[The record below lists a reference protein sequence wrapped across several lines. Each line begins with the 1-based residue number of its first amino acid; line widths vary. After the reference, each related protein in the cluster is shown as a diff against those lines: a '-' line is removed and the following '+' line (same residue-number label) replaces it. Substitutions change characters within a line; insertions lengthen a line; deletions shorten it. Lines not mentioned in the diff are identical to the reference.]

1 VAAFG
6 AVLAE
11 PSLGNAFSPPGYVE
25 QVDKTFGE
33 SFGKEAR
40 GSGMG
45 ALATSFYI
53 VNNVKVAFFAFAS
66 GAFLGLGSA
75 TILVFNGVILGAVG
89 AVIRQ
94 HGLSY
99 NFWSFVASHGGIEMG
114 AIVLAG
120 AAGMRV
126 GFALLNP
133 GLRTRKAALAEAG
146 REAGILMFGVVA
158 MLLSAAMLEAWVS
171 PSTLPNGLKLT
182 FGALN
187 LAASSPISAWPAAP
201 EASPPTVVAENPPPS
216 TDAPPGPVSWGE
228 TRDDHDEDDS
238 ARGAGGGCCPLLKT
252 LRSTARISA
261 AGSSRAARR
270 RASGRSERPRSIR
283 PTRTRSSSPRGQRD
297 GQRRRAQLRHL
308 HRGEV
313 GRRPHR
319 GRGDG
324 REGAEFRA
332 CT

>member
-1 VAAFG
+1 MNEALFLKRGRPEWARIEAYAARLDGKGRALSGSELFTLISLYRKITGDLARARMLKMHPDVVEYLNQLVGRVHFLVYAPPPYPFWKVLEFFRRGFPQAVRRQWRYLLGSTLLLLIPAVAAFS

-75 TILVFNGVILGAVG
+75 TILAFNGVILGAVG

-120 AAGMRV
+120 AAGMRI

-158 MLLSAAMLEAWVS
+158 MLLIAAMLEAWVS

-187 LAASSPISAWPAAP
+187 L
-201 EASPPTVVAENPPPS
+201 VALV
-216 TDAPPGPVSWGE
+216 AYFCL
-228 TRDDHDEDDS
+228 
-238 ARGAGGGCCPLLKT
+238 AG
-252 LRSTARISA
+252 
-261 AGSSRAARR
+261 
-270 RASGRSERPRSIR
+270 RPRSVAAG
-283 PTRTRSSSPRGQRD
+283 P
-297 GQRRRAQLRHL
+297 
-308 HRGEV
+308 
-313 GRRPHR
+313 
-319 GRGDG
+319 
-324 REGAEFRA
+324 
-332 CT
+332 